1 MNCSDLYNECLKKLY
16 RREDLGID
24 EADQLLEVIFD
35 EQLSEIQM
43 ATLLT
48 ALAWKGESVSEIV
61 GFARGMRRHA
71 VKFSHNEEEVVVDTA
86 GTGGDSTRTFNIS
99 TAAAFVIAGAGIR
112 VAKHGNRAIS
122 GQCGSAD
129 VLTYL
134 GVRVDAPKGVLEDC
148 LKKCGITFLFAPSF
162 HPAMRI
168 VAKVR
173 REMGIRTIFNL
184 LGPLSNPARVKR
196 QIIGVYSPQ
205 LTEIFVQVLDVL
217 GCERALVFSG
227 EEGLDEIS
235 VSGST
240 KLSELRR
247 GSVQTRFLTP
257 EDVGLSRSPSECLR
271 GGDATENSRILKEIL
286 EGVRDGPE
294 RDAVLLNAAAG
305 IYVAD
310 RTDSLLAGLAL
321 ARESLESGQAFR
333 KLEQLITFTNLPMA

>member
-1 MNCSDLYNECLKKLY
+1 MSCSDLYNACLKKLY

-43 ATLLT
+43 TTLLT

-71 VKFSHNEEEVVVDTA
+71 VKFTHDEEGVVDTA

-134 GVRVDAPKGVLEDC
+134 GVRIDAPRGVLENC
-148 LKKCGITFLFAPSF
+148 LKKCGITFLFAPAF

-173 REMGIRTIFNL
+173 KEMGIRTIFNL
-184 LGPLSNPARVKR
+184 LGPLSNPAGVTR

-205 LTEIFVQVLDVL
+205 LTEVFVQVLDVL

-235 VSGST
+235 VSGPT

-247 GSVQTRFLTP
+247 GLVQTRFLTP
-257 EDVGLSRSPSECLR
+257 EDVGLSRSPSQCLR
-271 GGDATENSRILKEIL
+271 GGDATENGRILREIL
-286 EGVRDGPE
+286 EGSRNGAE

-310 RTDSLLAGLAL
+310 RAESLLSGLAL
-321 ARESLESGQAFR
+321 ARESLESGQALR
-333 KLEQLITFTNLPMA
+333 KLEQLITFTNLPLD

>member
-1 MNCSDLYNECLKKLY
+1 MSGKDFYNACLEKLY
-16 RREDLGID
+16 SRKDLGID
-24 EADQLLEVIFD
+24 EADQLLEVIFN
-35 EQLSEIQM
+35 QKLSEIQM
-43 ATLLT
+43 TTLLT

-71 VKFSHNEEEVVVDTA
+71 VKFVHDEEKVVDTA
-86 GTGGDSTRTFNIS
+86 GTGGDSTKTFNIS

-129 VLTYL
+129 VLAYL
-134 GVRVDAPKGVLEDC
+134 GVRVDAPKMVLEDC
-148 LKKCGITFLFAPSF
+148 LKKCGITFLFAPAF

-173 REMGIRTIFNL
+173 REMGTRTIFNL
-184 LGPLSNPARVKR
+184 LGPLSNPAGVTR
-196 QIIGVYSPQ
+196 QIIGVCSPQ
-205 LTEIFVQVLDVL
+205 LTEVFAQVLDGL
-217 GCERALVFSG
+217 GSERALIFSG

-235 VSGST
+235 ISGRT
-240 KLSELRR
+240 KLTELRR

-286 EGVRDGPE
+286 EGSRNGPE

-310 RTDSLLAGLAL
+310 KADSLSSGLRL
-321 ARESLESGQAFR
+321 ARESLESGQALY
-333 KLEQLITFTNLPMA
+333 KLEQLIRLTNVPLV